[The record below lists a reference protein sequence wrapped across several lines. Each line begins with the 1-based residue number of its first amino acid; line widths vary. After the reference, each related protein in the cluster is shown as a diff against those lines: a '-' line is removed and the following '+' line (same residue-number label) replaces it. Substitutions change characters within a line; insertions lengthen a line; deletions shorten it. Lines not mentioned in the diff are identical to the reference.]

1 MAEVEIVL
9 YPDGTILVPR
19 GSVSQNEFYLEFLK
33 DLLDDDELESISG
46 FFAAGN
52 ESEMIFG
59 ERFCG

>member
-1 MAEVEIVL
+1 MINIEIVL

-19 GSVSQNEFYLEFLK
+19 GGASQNEFYLKFLK
-33 DLLDDDELESISG
+33 DLVDEEELESISR